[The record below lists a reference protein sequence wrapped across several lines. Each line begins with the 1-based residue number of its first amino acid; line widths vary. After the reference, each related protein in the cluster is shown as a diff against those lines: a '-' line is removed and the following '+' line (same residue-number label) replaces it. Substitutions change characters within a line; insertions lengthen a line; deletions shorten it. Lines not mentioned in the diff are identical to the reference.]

1 MSSTHYRNFDFQEL
15 KAKVGVTDVALAL
28 GYRIDRKA
36 GVGRYVEM
44 IKVVDGQ
51 KLDTL
56 VISNP
61 SSKAAQ
67 TFFRRNGE
75 RGDAVKL
82 IVENLSSFNVN
93 TGNNKWIAA
102 GEVMAKLANMP
113 SPHEADAETI
123 ANAKRSNVFNESRYR
138 TESFDIAEGTPS
150 LLTRRGLSLDTFRQF
165 SPFIRKLH
173 DLENLSFKGLVDD
186 KNSMFSNFCHVLKFK
201 GYNIG
206 FPYTVPGGERPV
218 GYEIRGAGGFKSKA
232 AGTDSQHGL
241 WKGVF
246 SGGSPAMVT
255 NVFFFES
262 AFDAMAFYQRNSLSV
277 DINRSVFVSVGG
289 QLSDGQVQ
297 GMLNVY
303 SEARMIDCFDND
315 IAGRIYGLK
324 MGCIAAGISATVTK
338 NPSGITVQTHDNI
351 FNLPEDSA
359 NLAALSKLLPI
370 DGKADQW
377 KAPSGFKDWNDVVLG
392 KRNEEIPRVCKQ
404 QRDDA
409 LRERRTG
416 LKV

>member
-82 IVENLSSFNVN
+82 IVENLSSFNV
-93 TGNNKWIAA
+93 TAGNNKWIAA

-138 TESFDIAEGTPS
+138 TESFDLAEGTPS

-173 DLENLSFKGLVDD
+173 DLENLSFKG
-186 KNSMFSNFCHVLKFK
+186 
-201 GYNIG
+201 YNIG
-206 FPYTVPGGERPV
+206 FPYTVPGGERLV

-241 WKGVF
+241 WIADF

-262 AFDAMAFYQRNSLSV
+262 AFDAMAFYQRNSLAV

-297 GMLNVY
+297 GILNVY
-303 SEARMIDCFDND
+303 SEARMVDCFDND
-315 IAGRIYGLK
+315 IAGRIYGIK
-324 MGCIAAGISATVTK
+324 MGCIAAGISAMVTK
-338 NPSGITVQTHDNI
+338 NPSGITVQTHDNT
-351 FNLPEDSA
+351 FNLTEDSA

-370 DGKADQW
+370 NGKAGQW

-392 KRNEEIPRVCKQ
+392 KRNEEILRVCKQ

>member
-1 MSSTHYRNFDFQEL
+1 MTSTHNRKFDFQEM
-15 KAKVGVTDVALAL
+15 KSKVGVTDVALAL

-82 IVENLSSFNVN
+82 IVENLSSFNV
-93 TGNNKWIAA
+93 TAGNNKWIAA

-123 ANAKRSNVFNESRYR
+123 ANVKRSNVFNESRYR
-138 TESFDIAEGTPS
+138 TESFNLAEGTPS

-173 DLENLSFKGLVDD
+173 DLENLS
-186 KNSMFSNFCHVLKFK
+186 FK

-241 WKGVF
+241 WIADF

-297 GMLNVY
+297 GILNVY
-303 SEARMIDCFDND
+303 SEARMVDCFDND
-315 IAGRIYGLK
+315 IAGRIYGIK

-338 NPSGITVQTHDNI
+338 NPSGITVQTHDNT
-351 FNLPEDSA
+351 FNLTEDSA

-370 DGKADQW
+370 NGKAGQW